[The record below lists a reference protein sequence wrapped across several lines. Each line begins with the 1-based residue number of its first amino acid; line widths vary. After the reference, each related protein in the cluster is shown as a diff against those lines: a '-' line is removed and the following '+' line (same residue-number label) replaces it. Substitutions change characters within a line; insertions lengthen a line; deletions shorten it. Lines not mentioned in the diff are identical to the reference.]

1 MRIVA
6 SVREDWIPARRSADA
21 RVTRGRPAHYQAWVE
36 EIIREALSRLASA
49 TQSHRGCAEFKLYE
63 SAATPGTFV
72 TVETWE
78 SQDDHD
84 AHMQTEDIAAALAA
98 AEGHVVGDIAIHPLR
113 PV

>member
-1 MRIVA
+1 MPELRVVA
-6 SVREDWIPARRSADA
+6 QLTTKPGS
-21 RVTRGRPAHYQAWVE
+21 E

-98 AEGHVVGDIAIHPLR
+98 AEGHVDGDIAIHPLR